1 MSARDRIN
9 EQLQAYYDG
18 ELHGLARWRVERRLA
33 RDPAARQE
41 LLAFEETGRLLRE
54 VEGEQAAPD
63 LWETIRL
70 RLPALD
76 AQRAELEEAAGLAR
90 SRLWALSPWVGV
102 GVGVAAAVLA
112 LAIGVEWGDASV
124 PGSVRWID
132 SGGKPLMV
140 LQDDSQATIIW
151 VIEGET
157 GDLSGRSGRAVI

>member
-9 EQLQAYYDG
+9 GQLHAYYDG
-18 ELHGLARWRVERRLA
+18 ELHGLARWRFERRLA
-33 RDPAARQE
+33 RDPAVRQE
-41 LLAFEETGRLLRE
+41 LLALEETGRLLRE
-54 VEGEQAAPD
+54 VESEQAAPD
-63 LWETIRL
+63 LWEAIRL

-76 AQRAELEEAAGLAR
+76 ARRAEPEEAPGVAR
-90 SRLWALSPWVGV
+90 SRLWALSPWV

-124 PGSVRWID
+124 AGSVRWID
-132 SGGKPLMV
+132 SRGDPLMV

-157 GDLSGRSGRAVI
+157 GDLSGRAGRVVI